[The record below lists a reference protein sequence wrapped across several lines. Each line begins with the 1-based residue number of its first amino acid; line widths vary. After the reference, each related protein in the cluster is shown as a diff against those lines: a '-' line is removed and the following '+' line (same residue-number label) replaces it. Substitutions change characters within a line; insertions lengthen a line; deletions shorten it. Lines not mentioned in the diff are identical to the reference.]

1 MPLRIALL
9 LLIAALMLTVAA
21 FRPIDHDEGQYV
33 GAVAMMRFGL
43 PYRDF
48 AYLQTPL
55 QPLLFAPLA
64 WIAEG
69 WLFAALRAV
78 NALLALGASVCL
90 WMAARRAGASDRA
103 AAIAAVALLSSHM
116 LLFAGSVARND
127 ALPVLL
133 MTAGLAALMNL
144 LQNDRARWT
153 ALLAGL
159 LLGAAASAKISY
171 GLPAAAVGL
180 FALCHWRTLGAARV
194 GLLALGGVL
203 GGVPTIALALLAP
216 DAAWFGIIDYSLK
229 APFEWRAWNEKAA
242 MLGGPK
248 SLVRLARFLAQ
259 GCGLIALVAVALV
272 VTRRRMPVERLLDMM
287 IVAGLVAAWLPRPIY
302 VQYLG
307 PLLPALF
314 LRFALLTDAPF
325 WHRRASR
332 ALIALGIVAG
342 VAQTATKTAANM
354 LAGHSPVQGIMQ
366 DVRAVDRI
374 VASTGL
380 SGSIVTL
387 SPERAVDA
395 ALPIDRRFVTGP
407 FLFRMRHI
415 LTRDQARAFHATTIL
430 SAEADLDAKPPAI
443 ILTGSEGK
451 PTAAFPRGLDAVLID
466 WARSHGYRAVSLP
479 SGTHQMFLAPP
490 SPGTMAATVAT
501 QPL

>member
-1 MPLRIALL
+1 
-9 LLIAALMLTVAA
+9 
-21 FRPIDHDEGQYV
+21 
-33 GAVAMMRFGL
+33 
-43 PYRDF
+43 
-48 AYLQTPL
+48 
-55 QPLLFAPLA
+55 
-64 WIAEG
+64 
-69 WLFAALRAV
+69 
-78 NALLALGASVCL
+78 
-90 WMAARRAGASDRA
+90 
-103 AAIAAVALLSSHM
+103 
-116 LLFAGSVARND
+116 
-127 ALPVLL
+127 
-133 MTAGLAALMNL
+133 
-144 LQNDRARWT
+144 
-153 ALLAGL
+153 
-159 LLGAAASAKISY
+159 
-171 GLPAAAVGL
+171 
-180 FALCHWRTLGAARV
+180 
-194 GLLALGGVL
+194 
-203 GGVPTIALALLAP
+203 
-216 DAAWFGIIDYSLK
+216 
-229 APFEWRAWNEKAA
+229 

-272 VTRRRMPVERLLDMM
+272 VTRRRTPVERLLDMM

-325 WHRRASR
+325 WHRRAGR

-380 SGSIVTL
+380 SGPIVTL

-407 FLFRMRHI
+407 FLFRTRHI
-415 LTRDQARAFHATTIL
+415 LTRDEARAFHATTIL

-490 SPGTMAATVAT
+490 SPGTMAATFAT